1 MDKRKYIYELFRVV
15 SMYSVMYIDAAG
27 NLRIIYCPFPVH
39 KRQYPFDGLNKIYRV
54 EAVKM
59 NLELVD
65 VYIIDG
71 VAYYARD
78 FVIALE

>member
-1 MDKRKYIYELFRVV
+1 MDNRKYIYELFQVV
-15 SMYSVMYIDAAG
+15 SMYSVMYIDPAG
-27 NLRIIYCPFPVH
+27 NLKTIYCPFPVR
-39 KRQYPFDGLNKIYRV
+39 KRKYLFDGVNNIYLV

-59 NLELVD
+59 NLELAD

-71 VAYYARD
+71 TAYFARD